1 MTKFKNMIGMGV
13 AALAI
18 ISLPALATT
27 TSTAARPVIAHA
39 AKPAPKRAVHTKAV
53 AAAPVRA
60 VPAKRPVTVAHT
72 APVRV
77 VRTKAIAAAPVRAAP
92 AARPAPRV
100 AAARPN
106 GRMVQARLSNG
117 KIVTY
122 NCSLVGNQSKQACRS

>member
-1 MTKFKNMIGMGV
+1 MTKCKNMIGMGV

-27 TSTAARPVIAHA
+27 TSTAAKPVTAHA
-39 AKPAPKRAVHTKAV
+39 AKPAAIHAVHSKAV
-53 AAAPVRA
+53 AAAPARA
-60 VPAKRPVTVAHT
+60 VPA
-72 APVRV
+72 VRL
-77 VRTKAIAAAPVRAAP
+77 
-92 AARPAPRV
+92 APRV

-122 NCSLVGNQSKQACRS
+122 NCSLAGNQSKQACRS